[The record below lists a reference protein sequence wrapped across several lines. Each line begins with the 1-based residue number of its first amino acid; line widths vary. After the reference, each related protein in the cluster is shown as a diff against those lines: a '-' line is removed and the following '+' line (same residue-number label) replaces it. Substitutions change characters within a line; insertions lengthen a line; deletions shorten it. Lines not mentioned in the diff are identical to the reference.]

1 VQADIEDLVSE
12 RLLTAAELV
21 DLSGGDLRVGTAV
34 DARHTSMNHA
44 AANEADDV
52 DDLANPGQLL
62 AAVLVEDVDVTRH
75 VVRDERDAEGLRL
88 RHNETMAGA
97 RR

>member
-1 VQADIEDLVSE
+1 MSD

-21 DLSGGDLRVGTAV
+21 DLRSRDLRVGDAV
-34 DARHTSMNHA
+34 DARHTSTNDA

-62 AAVLVEDVDVTRH
+62 TAVLVEHVDLTRRFI
-75 VVRDERDAEGLRL
+75 RDERDAEGLRL
-88 RHNETMAGA
+88 RHNRTIAGA